1 MFSANSRYASAGTY
15 SARMSSGATVTATRL
30 PIRARPAVR
39 GFHQRSDTQRPDLIA
54 AHYLG
59 DATAFW
65 RLCDVGDALAPDAL
79 AARELVAIPGPIGK
93 RAG

>member
-1 MFSANSRYASAGTY
+1 MFSANSRYASASTY
-15 SARMSSGATVTATRL
+15 TAPTSSGATVTAVRL
-30 PIRARPAVR
+30 PIRARPVAR
-39 GFHQRSDTQRPDLIA
+39 GFHKRSDTQRPDLIA

-65 RLCDVGDALAPDAL
+65 RLCDASDALAPDAL
-79 AARELVAIPGPIGK
+79 AAREIVAIPGSTAQ

>member
-15 SARMSSGATVTATRL
+15 TARSASGATVTAVRL

-39 GFHQRSDTQRPDLIA
+39 GFHERSETQRPDLIA

-65 RLCDVGDALAPDAL
+65 RLCDAGDTLAPDAL
-79 AARELVAIPGPIGK
+79 AARERVAIPGLPGEK
-93 RAG
+93 AR